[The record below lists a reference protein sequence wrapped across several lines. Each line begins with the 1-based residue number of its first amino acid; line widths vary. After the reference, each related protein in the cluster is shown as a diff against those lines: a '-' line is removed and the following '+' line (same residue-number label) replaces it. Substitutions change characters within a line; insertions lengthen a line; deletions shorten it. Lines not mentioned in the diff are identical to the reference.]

1 MILDIGQTYDC
12 EVVKILSFGIVMKM
26 EDGSTELVH
35 ISNISDKF
43 VKDINDYVSVGDNCK
58 VDCIAG
64 SVKEK
69 ELSMKKY
76 IDID

>member
-1 MILDIGQTYDC
+1 MILNIGETYEC
-12 EVVKILSFGIVMKM
+12 EVAQVLSFGIVMKM

-43 VKDINDYVSVGDNCK
+43 VKDINDYVSVGDKCK

-64 SVKEK
+64 NVKEK